1 VSSVNYSEL
10 VGSKRSSEYRKKIE
24 VSFKDISFMSSIR
37 TVKEDEN
44 SDSEEEE
51 FVKSMDKNEILI

>member
-1 VSSVNYSEL
+1 MSSVNYSEL

-24 VSFKDISFMSSIR
+24 VSFIDISFMSSIR
-37 TVKEDEN
+37 PVKEDEN